1 MQLPCSFMLS
11 KELLYQWCI
20 FRRSVTIHH
29 YMTVL
34 SDYNVSVSV
43 VLTSQDGSP
52 AMLLLQIAGS

>member
-1 MQLPCSFMLS
+1 MLS